1 MSSIKVSFCGKHITA
16 RSSYNMNPISV
27 VFGAVFSLMCMCVC
41 VFVKYLKSYKNSV
54 NISQSTAF
62 LNTIMDGLFR
72 ACSQMGGGGAKR
84 PLLLSK
90 ICQTYPAMMKLGTVI
105 PYPKKTQK
113 YMNHVTHPLNF
124 GDIRI
129 FSPEISKFCYIKKY
143 RYRFYFDT

>member
-62 LNTIMDGLFR
+62 LNTIKDGLFR
-72 ACSQMGGGGAKR
+72 ACSRMGGGD
-84 PLLLSK
+84 
-90 ICQTYPAMMKLGTVI
+90 
-105 PYPKKTQK
+105 KKA
-113 YMNHVTHPLNF
+113 PPPF
-124 GDIRI
+124 
-129 FSPEISKFCYIKKY
+129 
-143 RYRFYFDT
+143 